1 MDDIQVFPQ
10 DAPVGRS
17 DFGDADVT
25 QNVATLHS
33 DFQSR
38 LIAAN
43 LRTEA
48 VRAGMIDLDCLKLI
62 DLSEVRLDDHDK
74 IVGGRQ
80 IMADLRRNKPW
91 MFGTTSSSSV
101 AAAPAS
107 SPLRPKTAMD
117 MTDAEYVAAR
127 TAVIRSQF

>member
-1 MDDIQVFPQ
+1 MDDIEVFPPQLPVDQIHVDDLGVDQ
-10 DAPVGRS
+10 DV
-17 DFGDADVT
+17 VT
-25 QNVATLHS
+25 LQN

-62 DLSEVRLDDHDK
+62 DLSEVRLDDNDK

-127 TAVIRSQF
+127 TAVTKYQF